1 MISVREESLS
11 GCYRRN
17 SHGTPFRL
25 QQTRSAADVAIM
37 KEIVR
42 QTPELREAV
51 YSLINRDVE
60 RALSGL
66 ESVKP
71 SQVPRLE
78 GAWAPEHSVTEFSHS
93 QEAKLAE
100 VQQKAMLKGEA
111 FPDVLMTLYEAI
123 VCDYTGRT
131 PEAREQTLIVTHLNE
146 DRRVLN
152 SMIHD
157 AREKA
162 GELGKEQ
169 VMVPVLNTA
178 NIRDGELR
186 RLSTWENNPDALA
199 LVDNVYHRIAGISKD
214 DGLITLEDAEGN
226 TRLISPR
233 EAVAEGVTLYT
244 PDKVRVGTGDSVTLS
259 DGQQTRV
266 IRPGQERA
274 EQHIDLAYA
283 ITAHGAQGAS
293 ETFAIALEGTEG
305 NRKLMAGFE
314 SAYVALSRMKQ
325 HVQVYTDNRQG
336 WTDAINNAVQKGTA
350 HDVFEPRA
358 DREVMNAERLFSTAR
373 ELRDVAAGRAVLRQ
387 AGLAGGDS
395 PARFIAPGRKYPQ
408 PYVALPAFDRNGRS
422 AGIWLNPLTTDD
434 GNGLRGFSGEGRVKG
449 SGDAQF
455 VALQGSRNGESLL
468 ADNMQEGVRIARD
481 NPDSGVVV
489 RIASEGR
496 PWNPGAITGGRVW
509 GDIPDNSVQPGAGNG
524 EPVTAEV
531 LAQRQAEEAIRRETE
546 RRADEIVRKMAE
558 NKPDLPDGRTE
569 QAVREIAGQERDRA
583 AITEREAALPESVL
597 RESQRERE
605 AVREVARE
613 NLLQERLQQMERDM
627 VRDLQK
633 EKTLGGD

>member
-1 MISVREESLS
+1 MAS
-11 GCYRRN
+11 GDTDQLQAIAP
-17 SHGTPFRL
+17 GQPFRL

-71 SQVPRLE
+71 SQVPRQE

-100 VQQKAMLKGEA
+100 AQQKAMLKGEA
-111 FPDVLMTLYEAI
+111 FPDVPMTLYEAI
-123 VCDYTGRT
+123 VRDYTGRT

-186 RLSTWENNPDALA
+186 RLSTWETHRDALV
-199 LVDNVYHRIAGISKD
+199 LVDNVYHRIAAISKD
-214 DGLITLEDAEGN
+214 DGLITLQDAEGN

-244 PDKVRVGTGDSVTLS
+244 PDTIRVGAGDRMRFTKSDRERGYVANSVWTVTAVSGDSVTLS
-259 DGQQTRV
+259 GGQQTRV
-266 IRPGQERA
+266 IRPAQERA

-305 NRKLMAGFE
+305 SRKLMAGFE

-336 WTDAINNAVQKGTA
+336 WTDAINNAVLDHINLIFQLKQEWMFLAGRGAFPLFALVWGLNLSRHAHIRQVAINRLWGWGIIAQFAYYLAGFPWYEGNILFAFAVAAQVLTWCETRSGWRTAAAILLMALWGPLSGTSYGIA
-350 HDVFEPRA
+350 GLLMLAVSHRLYRA
-358 DREVMNAERLFSTAR
+358 EDRTERLA
-373 ELRDVAAGRAVLRQ
+373 LVACLLAVIPALNLATSDAAAVAGLVMTVLTVGLVSCAGKSLPRFWPGDFFPTFYACHLAVL
-387 AGLAGGDS
+387 G
-395 PARFIAPGRKYPQ
+395 
-408 PYVALPAFDRNGRS
+408 
-422 AGIWLNPLTTDD
+422 
-434 GNGLRGFSGEGRVKG
+434 
-449 SGDAQF
+449 
-455 VALQGSRNGESLL
+455 
-468 ADNMQEGVRIARD
+468 
-481 NPDSGVVV
+481 
-489 RIASEGR
+489 
-496 PWNPGAITGGRVW
+496 
-509 GDIPDNSVQPGAGNG
+509 
-524 EPVTAEV
+524 V
-531 LAQRQAEEAIRRETE
+531 LA
-546 RRADEIVRKMAE
+546 
-558 NKPDLPDGRTE
+558 L
-569 QAVREIAGQERDRA
+569 
-583 AITEREAALPESVL
+583 
-597 RESQRERE
+597 
-605 AVREVARE
+605 
-613 NLLQERLQQMERDM
+613 
-627 VRDLQK
+627 
-633 EKTLGGD
+633 